1 MILEKVSM
9 LVAIFKMCWSSWKVK
24 RRAQYKNIEH
34 LQNLKDKIYEFS
46 FFFKIVYTSY
56 FKI

>member
-24 RRAQYKNIEH
+24 RRAQYKNIEQF
-34 LQNLKDKIYEFS
+34 QNLKDKIYEFS
-46 FFFKIVYTSY
+46 FFLNSLYIIF
-56 FKI
+56 